1 MTRFVFLVS
10 LLSLT
15 LAACSDNNE
24 NNSSGPS
31 YPTLPGAADLD
42 TSKLSV
48 GVGVYPGEAIA
59 FGTNNPSRYKLVS
72 EQLGRA
78 MMHVQL
84 YDELVQSF
92 GEYTYY
98 QAPAGAGGNGPNDYM
113 NNLSL
118 GFADQRASS
127 LNAELDAANASAS
140 STGFGQRSVVLD
152 MLRLSDQWYVRWD
165 GSLGGNSDGKGAYGL
180 STSAMYAAALDR
192 AVKIATET
200 QPEYMVIGSDMD
212 LLLATDEAEG
222 LSLGEFAN
230 FQLFYKEAAKKVRE
244 VSPNTKVGAGINW
257 DRFATRVALSYTS
270 KGDVNTLTDQ
280 DLDYAFRV
288 ALLPLIKD
296 SDIVA
301 LKSYRAPGEA
311 SYYSFL
317 RRLPALYNV
326 NTPVVYYSIGSPLT
340 GGTAVSAQTNYIA
353 DFLSWNAGVNVEA
366 MFWSRLVNSDGTASA
381 NQELTGRC
389 KALTDPTRDFKIPV
403 STCFDGLHN
412 ALFDPTQS
420 GAAYLKLAP

>member
-1 MTRFVFLVS
+1 MTRFVSLVS
-10 LLSLT
+10 LLSLA

-24 NNSSGPS
+24 DSPSGPT
-31 YPTLPGAADLD
+31 YPDLPAAAALD
-42 TSKLSV
+42 PTALSV
-48 GVGVYPGEAIA
+48 GVGLYPGEAIA
-59 FGTNNPSRYKLVS
+59 FGTNNPTRYKQVS
-72 EQLGRA
+72 EKLGRA
-78 MMHVQL
+78 MLHVQL
-84 YDELVQSF
+84 YDELVRSF

-98 QAPAGAGGNGPNDYM
+98 QAPAGAGGDTPNDFM
-113 NNLSL
+113 NNVSL

-127 LNAELDAANASAS
+127 LNAEIEAANAEASAM
-140 STGFGQRSVVLD
+140 GFGQRSVVLD

-165 GSLGGNSDGKGAYGL
+165 GVDNGGTGGKGAYGL

-212 LLLATDEAEG
+212 LLLATDGEG

-244 VSPNTKVGAGINW
+244 ASPQTKVGAGINW
-257 DRFATRVALSYTS
+257 DRFATRVALSYTT
-270 KGDVNTLTDQ
+270 KTEVGALTDQ

-288 ALLPLIKD
+288 ALLPLVKD

-301 LKSYRAPGEA
+301 LKSYRAPGDA
-311 SYYSFL
+311 PYYAFL
-317 RRLPALYNV
+317 RRLPALYNI
-326 NTPVVYYSIGSPLT
+326 NTPVVYYSIGSPLSN
-340 GGTAVSAQTNYIA
+340 AISVASQKNYIT

-381 NQELTGRC
+381 SQQITGRC
-389 KALTDPTRDFKIPV
+389 KSLTDDPSRSFQLPL
-403 STCFDGLHN
+403 STCFDGLYD
-412 ALFDPTQS
+412 ALFEPTQT
-420 GAAYLKLAP
+420 GTAYLKFAP